1 MKKLFEILPE
11 NLFSILSSYKPSKR
25 KNKFVYAGALFV
37 LYKAFKTELQLKRD
51 KLCEMLQENLA
62 SELLDSDFSDELKND
77 EENNISGLSR
87 FLVRK
92 LQETGWIEFER
103 GQDFEEYVILPAYN
117 IRLLKTFSEL
127 TNDKIESTFSYVYD
141 TYSIL
146 KTADSEREDK
156 AKYVYNAVF
165 SAVKN
170 TNSLCELLSTV
181 YHNINNFCKKQS
193 ELNTANDV
201 LSEHYDKFYSTIIE
215 KYIQPLKI
223 QESIPK
229 YKMDIVAIIDK
240 WLFDIELLDQ
250 MAQYSYK
257 DKNFDT
263 LQACNEDIR
272 TKLLFI
278 KDSYLGFQ
286 NNFIRLIDDK
296 VRKYTK
302 TTTQKLI
309 ALTNSDSNLKGNLQ
323 YIMRYLSQNREDEY
337 VLDLVNTSFR
347 FSNQSYL
354 SSNSLYSRKKNNE
367 RNRNNRL
374 QQEEP
379 TDLTELIKSEIDAK
393 QNSKFSKK
401 KVREFAQ
408 DAFGSKRLV
417 DTSEMKID
425 TDDKFI
431 LSLLMVVNASDKK
444 CFYKVEFTNEQLNVN
459 GYSVPKIKFIKKD

>member
-11 NLFSILSSYKPSKR
+11 NLFSILSTYKPSKR

-37 LYKAFKTELQLKRD
+37 LYKAFKTELQLKRE
-51 KLCEMLQENLA
+51 KLAEMLQENLA

-77 EENNISGLSR
+77 EENNISGLSK

-103 GQDFEEYVILPAYN
+103 GQDFEEYVILPAYS
-117 IRLLKTFSEL
+117 IKLLKTLNEL
-127 TNDKIESTFSYVYD
+127 TNDKLESTFTYVYD

-146 KTADSEREDK
+146 KTADSEQEDK
-156 AKYVYNAVF
+156 EKYVYNAVF

-181 YHNINNFCKKQS
+181 YHNINDFCKRQS
-193 ELNTANDV
+193 ELNTANEV
-201 LSEHYDKFYSTIIE
+201 LSEHYDKFHSIIIE

-229 YKMDIVAIIDK
+229 YKTDIVAIIDK
-240 WLFDIELLDQ
+240 WLYDIELLEKI
-250 MAQYSYK
+250 AQCSYK
-257 DKNFDT
+257 DKNLDT
-263 LQACNEDIR
+263 LQACNEDIQ

-286 NNFIRLIDDK
+286 NNYIRLIDDK

-302 TTTQKLI
+302 TTTQKLL

-323 YIMRYLSQNREDEY
+323 YIMSYLSQNREDEY
-337 VLDLVNTSFR
+337 ALDLVNSSFR

-354 SSNSLYSRKKNNE
+354 CHNSLFSRKKATE
-367 RNRNNRL
+367 RNRNSRL
-374 QQEEP
+374 QQEDP
-379 TDLTELIKSEIDAK
+379 VDLTQLVQSEINAK
-393 QNSKFSKK
+393 HNSKFSKK
-401 KVREFAQ
+401 KVREFAEEV
-408 DAFGSKRLV
+408 FGSKRFV
-417 DTSEMKID
+417 DTSEMAID
-425 TDDKFI
+425 NDDSFI
-431 LSLLMVVNASDKK
+431 LSLLMVVNATDKN
-444 CFYKVEFTNEQLNVN
+444 CFYKVEFTNEQLNIN
-459 GYSVPKIKFIKKD
+459 GYTLPKIKFIKKD